1 MSDMVYVSRSVHPRV
16 RGEQS
21 PPSRKDGHCYGSS
34 PRARGA
40 DPCAAPYL
48 RQPRFIPACAGSRV
62 LSPIFTVSET
72 VHPRVRGEQ
81 SSGSANAAG
90 LDGSSPRARGA
101 GPVKTTRLLAWTV
114 HPRVRGE
121 QHAAL
126 KSEGK
131 TTGSSPR
138 ARGAGAISAM
148 NGIEPSVHPRVR
160 GEQGLRLCS
169 TVRSRGSSPRAR
181 GADLL
186 LPSLSMP
193 TRFIPACAGSSPAT
207 GTAVR
212 CPPVHPRVRGEQ
224 ILTNSIL
231 RGVFGSSPRARGADL
246 LTEFFSFSYRF
257 IPACAGSRIEVDG

>member
-1 MSDMVYVSRSVHPRV
+1 MRHTKAPHLTVHPRV

-81 SSGSANAAG
+81 YCAN
-90 LDGSSPRARGA
+90 S
-101 GPVKTTRLLAWTV
+101 KN
-114 HPRVRGE
+114 
-121 QHAAL
+121 QIIN
-126 KSEGK
+126 
-131 TTGSSPR
+131 GSSPR

-160 GEQGLRLCS
+160 GEQTTSPTSHTSQAGSSPRARGAETYLASNMHRGRFIPACAGSRATAVSTKRSTAVHPRVRGEQFALRSALE
-169 TVRSRGSSPRAR
+169 RDRGSSPRAR
-181 GADLL
+181 GAG
-186 LPSLSMP
+186 PLSVAVLSP
-193 TRFIPACAGSSPAT
+193 LRFIPACAGSSYSGTHGHCGPA
-207 GTAVR
+207 
-212 CPPVHPRVRGEQ
+212 VHPRVRGEQ
-224 ILTNSIL
+224 
-231 RGVFGSSPRARGADL
+231 D
-246 LTEFFSFSYRF
+246 
-257 IPACAGSRIEVDG
+257 